1 MAQHQRTDDELIA
14 STSALDLIEPEPKDL
29 AGTIESSMAQHQR
42 TYDELIASTSALDL
56 IEPEPTDDNWNPNI
70 QTQNKGPILSSSG
83 SIDDFLVEYQH
94 EDATIIEFMTSLDEP
109 QAKPASAQSDSF
121 AWSDAIVSSR
131 PMDRQLMGSSA
142 ASRHVDDH
150 PATIRSG
157 GKSEV
162 AAKVM
167 RVKMTAE
174 CKAERRKEKNREY
187 QRRFREKKLRME
199 LQQAFMMQPGPYG
212 GCLTFH

>member
-1 MAQHQRTDDELIA
+1 MTNYQ
-14 STSALDLIEPEPKDL
+14 
-29 AGTIESSMAQHQR
+29 QR
-42 TYDELIASTSALDL
+42 TYDELIASTSALDQIAAEL
-56 IEPEPTDDNWNPNI
+56 THDYYTANVR
-70 QTQNKGPILSSSG
+70 TQNKGPNLNSSG

-94 EDATIIEFMTSLDEP
+94 EDATIIDFMTSLDEP

-121 AWSDAIVSSR
+121 VWSDAIVSSR
-131 PMDRQLMGSSA
+131 PMDRQHMGSSA

-150 PATIRSG
+150 LATIQSG
-157 GKSEV
+157 SKSEV

-212 GCLTFH
+212 GCLTLH